1 LCGSAYPIQA
11 FDSRQN
17 KSLDFHFTTALYTWN
32 SIVLFDFLDNHP
44 LDEAKDSR
52 LAVIYA
58 SPSYEIVFVSTKS
71 QAQISLAWFFKKVVP
86 LIYEP
91 AQVPVVSK
99 NYGLVSGKIR
109 TDMLFGQLGYAAQPA
124 TYTAMLTAKT
134 DSDNIIRKRYQ
145 RSFSDD
151 QTKSG
156 LQIP

>member
-99 NYGLVSGKIR
+99 NYGLVSGENPNRYAFRPAGIR
-109 TDMLFGQLGYAAQPA
+109 R
-124 TYTAMLTAKT
+124 TASNVYGHV
-134 DSDNIIRKRYQ
+134 DSQNR
-145 RSFSDD
+145 F
-151 QTKSG
+151 
-156 LQIP
+156 